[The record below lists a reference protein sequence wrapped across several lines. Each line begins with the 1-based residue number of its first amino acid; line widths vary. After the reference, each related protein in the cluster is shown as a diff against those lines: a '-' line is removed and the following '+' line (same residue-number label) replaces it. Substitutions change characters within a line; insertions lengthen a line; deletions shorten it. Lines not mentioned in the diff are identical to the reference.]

1 MKLSK
6 LFKKVSVAVSVL
18 MIAGML
24 AACSSPSGG
33 SSGSGSGSGSGNGTG
48 TENNGKTPA
57 EQGTGETGNP
67 SSEKTDEEGLTAKYG
82 DIIFVEGM
90 PLKNKTAIEESFTSG
105 TDYSVSG
112 NVYTFTSSGL
122 DKYIQLMGQAMNPA
136 VSNPVAIV
144 VYKNNAMM
152 VLDQADFD
160 ECGSMLEKGTDYTLA
175 ANNRIILLTKAG
187 YDKMKDSSSS
197 SSSGT
202 GSSSYSGVKNGYY
215 SLWYNNKCWGYITYS
230 EFSTMVTGL
239 KMTIPNDYSIEATEK
254 KVIFTK
260 TGAEKYVDAIDD

>member
-33 SSGSGSGSGSGNGTG
+33 SSSSGSGSGDGNGTG
-48 TENNGKTPA
+48 KNDKTPA
-57 EQGTGETGNP
+57 GQGTGETGNP

-90 PLKNKTAIEESFTSG
+90 PLKNKNAFEESFTSG

-122 DKYIQLMGQAMNPA
+122 DKYIQLMGQAMKPA

-144 VYKNNAMM
+144 VYENTAMM

-160 ECGSMLEKGTDYTLA
+160 ECGSMLEEGTDYSLA

-187 YDKMKDSSSS
+187 YDKMKDGDDSDSEEI
-197 SSSGT
+197 T
-202 GSSSYSGVKNGYY
+202 SSYHGVRYGYY
-215 SLWYNNKCWGYITYS
+215 SLWYNNQCWGYIKYADYS
-230 EFSTMVTGL
+230 SMVTGL

-260 TGAEKYVDAIDD
+260 TGAEKFLASTKK

>member
-33 SSGSGSGSGSGNGTG
+33 SSSGSGSGDGNGTGTG

-57 EQGTGETGNP
+57 GQGTGETGNP

-90 PLKNKTAIEESFTSG
+90 PLKNKTAIEKSFTSG

-144 VYKNNAMM
+144 VYKKNSMM
-152 VLDQADFD
+152 AVNQEQFAAY
-160 ECGSMLEKGTDYTLA
+160 GSKLTEGTDYKLE

-187 YDKMKDSSSS
+187 YEKIAKGSSSGNDGEQSKITYKDSNTEMTMTVPAEYLDSALNQYGLTEGTDYVKDSS
-197 SSSGT
+197 G
-202 GSSSYSGVKNGYY
+202 KNAK
-215 SLWYNNKCWGYITYS
+215 L
-230 EFSTMVTGL
+230 
-239 KMTIPNDYSIEATEK
+239 
-254 KVIFTK
+254 TK
-260 TGAEKYVDAIDD
+260 TGYDKVKAKDHS

>member
-6 LFKKVSVAVSVL
+6 LLKKVSVTVSVL

-33 SSGSGSGSGSGNGTG
+33 SSSGSGSGDGNGTGNG

-57 EQGTGETGNP
+57 GQGTGETGNP

-90 PLKNKTAIEESFTSG
+90 PLKNKTAIEKSFTSG

-122 DKYIQLMGQAMNPA
+122 DRYIQLMGQAMNPA

-187 YDKMKDSSSS
+187 YDKMKDGKDSGSG
-197 SSSGT
+197 SSGSDGEKSKLIYQDENET
-202 GSSSYSGVKNGYY
+202 VEIGVDSKYFDDTLKYYGLIEGTDYVKDSSGKNAK
-215 SLWYNNKCWGYITYS
+215 L
-230 EFSTMVTGL
+230 
-239 KMTIPNDYSIEATEK
+239 
-254 KVIFTK
+254 TK
-260 TGAEKYVDAIDD
+260 TGYDKVKAKDHS

>member
-6 LFKKVSVAVSVL
+6 LLKKVSVAVSVL

-33 SSGSGSGSGSGNGTG
+33 SSGSGSGSGDGTG
-48 TENNGKTPA
+48 TGKNDTTPA
-57 EQGTGETGNP
+57 GQGTGETGNP

-90 PLKNKTAIEESFTSG
+90 PLENKTAFEKSFTSG

-112 NVYTFTSSGL
+112 NVFTFTSSGL
-122 DKYIQLMGQAMNPA
+122 DKYMQLMGQAMNPA

-144 VYKNNAMM
+144 VYENNAMM

-160 ECGSMLEKGTDYTLA
+160 EYGSMLEKGTDYTLA

-187 YDKMKDSSSS
+187 YEKIAKGSSSGNDGEQSKITYKDSNTEMTMTVPAEYLDSTLNHYGLTEGTDYTKDSSGKNATLTK
-197 SSSGT
+197 SGYDKIQAK
-202 GSSSYSGVKNGYY
+202 SKKN
-215 SLWYNNKCWGYITYS
+215 
-230 EFSTMVTGL
+230 
-239 KMTIPNDYSIEATEK
+239 
-254 KVIFTK
+254 
-260 TGAEKYVDAIDD
+260 

>member
-33 SSGSGSGSGSGNGTG
+33 SSGSGSGSGDGTG

-57 EQGTGETGNP
+57 EQGTGETGNTG
-67 SSEKTDEEGLTAKYG
+67 EDEEGITAKYG

-90 PLKNKTAIEESFTSG
+90 PLKNKTAFEKSFTSG

-122 DKYIQLMGQAMNPA
+122 DKYIQLMGQAMKPA

-152 VLDQADFD
+152 VLNQEQFAAY
-160 ECGSMLEKGTDYTLA
+160 GSKLTEGTDYTLA

-187 YDKMKDSSSS
+187 YDKMKDGKD
-197 SSSGT
+197 SGSGS
-202 GSSSYSGVKNGYY
+202 GSSSYHGVMDGYY
-215 SLWYNNKCWGYITYS
+215 SLWYNNTCVGYVKDSDFDLMKKSNSLNLESPADY
-230 EFSTMVTGL
+230 
-239 KMTIPNDYSIEATEK
+239 TIDTTDK
-254 KVIFTK
+254 KVIFTASGYSK
-260 TGAEKYVDAIDD
+260 FYAARTN

>member
-6 LFKKVSVAVSVL
+6 LLKKVSVAVSVL

-33 SSGSGSGSGSGNGTG
+33 SSSGSGSGDG

-57 EQGTGETGNP
+57 GQGTGDTGNP
-67 SSEKTDEEGLTAKYG
+67 SSEKTDEEGITAKYG

-90 PLKNKTAIEESFTSG
+90 PLKNKTAFEGSFTSG

-122 DKYIQLMGQAMNPA
+122 DKYMQLMGQAMKPA

-152 VLDQADFD
+152 VLDQEQFAAY
-160 ECGSMLEKGTDYTLA
+160 GSKLTEGTDYTLA

-187 YDKMKDSSSS
+187 YDKMKDGDDSEEI
-197 SSSGT
+197 T
-202 GSSSYSGVKNGYY
+202 SSYHGVRDGYY
-215 SLWYNNKCWGYITYS
+215 SLWYNNQCWGYIKYAD
-230 EFSTMVTGL
+230 FSSMVTGL
-239 KMTIPNDYSIEATEK
+239 KMTIPNDYSMEATEK

-260 TGAEKYVDAIDD
+260 TGAEKFLASTKK